1 VSWSRHL
8 YFGHYWLARH
18 SFVAR
23 VAISAYVYARHP
35 PIALTDPTERL
46 ITMMR
51 DKVQSSGGKFLV
63 GLQKRDTRFEAFL
76 RAQNIPFATFENAE
90 AYPTHGNHWT
100 PKGNAQ
106 VAEGLMTLL
115 GENEILPAAAQAD
128 IRNDGVVT
136 NSAQLRN

>member
-1 VSWSRHL
+1 MCHL

-23 VAISAYVYARHP
+23 AAISAYVYAKNP

-46 ITMMR
+46 IAMMR
-51 DKVQSSGGKFLV
+51 DKLQASGGKFLV
-63 GLQKRDTRFEAFL
+63 GLQKRDARFEAFF
-76 RAQNIPFATFENAE
+76 RAQDIPFATFENADS
-90 AYPTHGNHWT
+90 YPTHGNHWT

-106 VAEGLMTLL
+106 VAAGLMTLL

-128 IRNDGVVT
+128 IRNDGVAT
-136 NSAQLRN
+136 NSAELRN